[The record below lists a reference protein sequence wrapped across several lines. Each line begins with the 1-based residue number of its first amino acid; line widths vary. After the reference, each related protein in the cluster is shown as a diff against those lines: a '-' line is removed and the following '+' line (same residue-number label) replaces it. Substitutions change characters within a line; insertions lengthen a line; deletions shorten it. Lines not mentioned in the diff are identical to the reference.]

1 MWKIG
6 KKRYYPLWPWPWP
19 GDLDIGMAS
28 WPCLGLPTRWIW
40 WPNIVIKG
48 VKWCVKGL
56 TFDLEYL
63 TLRVKIENSAAL
75 RLCVWSF
82 CTCLCILN
90 LLGWKL
96 YDKFEK
102 MSKNG
107 QNRPV
112 YRPWWPWP
120 WPSDLDIGA
129 RKSVFLRCI
138 YLPSF
143 AVIRKREG
151 GQNPRTYGRRR
162 AYAGMD
168 HLYICVA
175 ADKKSFLFYFLYIL
189 DNF

>member
-6 KKRYYPLWPWPWP
+6 KKRYHPLWPWPWP
-19 GDLDIGMAS
+19 CDLDTAMVS

-48 VKWCVKGL
+48 VEWCVKGM

-63 TLRVKIENSAAL
+63 TLRVKIQNSAAL
-75 RLCVWSF
+75 RFCVWPF
-82 CTCLCILN
+82 CTCLCIFS

-107 QNRPV
+107 QNWPV

-120 WPSDLDIGA
+120 WPSDLDHST
-129 RKSVFLRCI
+129 RKSLFLRCI
-138 YLPSF
+138 HLPSF
-143 AVIRKREG
+143 VEMGKWER
-151 GQNPRTYGRRR
+151 GQNPVTDVYNVLPRWLQRSYTIVKNSLFG
-162 AYAGMD
+162 
-168 HLYICVA
+168 
-175 ADKKSFLFYFLYIL
+175 SFCLVL
-189 DNF
+189 